1 MYTNS
6 LENSVK
12 FLIVNSPGNWIKIQ
26 ILSIIFKTK
35 VLISACTVC
44 VTTLAAS
51 ELHQSFLKVKR
62 CGSVALNINFS
73 HICA

>member
-6 LENSVK
+6 LENSIK
-12 FLIVNSPGNWIKIQ
+12 FLIVKFPGNWIKIQ
-26 ILSIIFKTK
+26 MLSIFFKTK

-51 ELHQSFLKVKR
+51 ELHQSFLKV
-62 CGSVALNINFS
+62 
-73 HICA
+73 